1 MTLRA
6 SQLELMRDLVGRGET
21 RPMSWRLDQLNRLRA
36 LVEEHEQELLA
47 ALASDLGKPQTE
59 AFFEVVTLLQE
70 TKQTVKNLHRW
81 MRPRSVPLPLTQQ
94 PGRASVVPE
103 PLGCVLIIGP
113 WNLPFALTLQPLIS
127 ALAAGNTAVLK
138 PSEHAPAVS
147 ALITKA
153 CANHFESDVVTV
165 VEGDGLV
172 AAELVAMPFDHIFFT
187 GGGSIGRK
195 VLAGASANLTPVT
208 LELGGKSPAI
218 VLPGADLEISA
229 RRLIWGKGFNAGQAC
244 IAPDHLIV
252 EPTMREPLLGAME
265 KARTGMY
272 GEDPLNSGQLARIIN
287 TRQFERLSALLETAR
302 SDGRILLGG
311 EVNPQERMMAPTVI
325 RVEDRSDP
333 LMADELFG
341 PLLPVLELKDLG
353 QTLAEIRRDPKPL
366 ALYLF
371 GGSDAEQQQVLTTT
385 SSGGVCI
392 NDVIMQAGIPEMPF
406 GGVGGSGMGSYH
418 GRAGFETFS
427 HQKAVLKRPF
437 RFDFKVRYPPY
448 KLDLNVLRRLAG

>member
-1 MTLRA
+1 
-6 SQLELMRDLVGRGET
+6 
-21 RPMSWRLDQLNRLRA
+21 
-36 LVEEHEQELLA
+36 
-47 ALASDLGKPQTE
+47 
-59 AFFEVVTLLQE
+59 
-70 TKQTVKNLHRW
+70 
-81 MRPRSVPLPLTQQ
+81 
-94 PGRASVVPE
+94 
-103 PLGCVLIIGP
+103 
-113 WNLPFALTLQPLIS
+113 
-127 ALAAGNTAVLK
+127 
-138 PSEHAPAVS
+138 
-147 ALITKA
+147 
-153 CANHFESDVVTV
+153 
-165 VEGDGLV
+165 
-172 AAELVAMPFDHIFFT
+172 
-187 GGGSIGRK
+187 
-195 VLAGASANLTPVT
+195 
-208 LELGGKSPAI
+208 
-218 VLPGADLEISA
+218 
-229 RRLIWGKGFNAGQAC
+229 
-244 IAPDHLIV
+244 
-252 EPTMREPLLGAME
+252 MREPLLGAME
-265 KARTGMY
+265 KARTEMY

-448 KLDLNVLRRLAG
+448 KLDLNVLRKLAG